1 MGKLDVNLTDR
12 EKLLKTGLASLLV
25 QYGDRPAARAK
36 MIGNAKAMIGLGQP
50 ANPVALP
57 TQDIG
62 TAFGLATKQDGAAF
76 IVPALDYAFASEDQ
90 SVRAAIFRAL
100 IGNADPELAGDMLR
114 NARNLPYTSS
124 EISALFG
131 GAFGN
136 TAAIDDVWA
145 AFKDVFDEMIVKL
158 PEVRKQQVAAYAGSQ
173 CSAAGAADAKAFFES
188 KAAMIPGYERR
199 LAQGLERA
207 NLCAAQ
213 VEMQIPKLAA
223 ALAAR

>member
-1 MGKLDVNLTDR
+1 
-12 EKLLKTGLASLLV
+12 
-25 QYGDRPAARAK
+25 
-36 MIGNAKAMIGLGQP
+36 
-50 ANPVALP
+50 
-57 TQDIG
+57 
-62 TAFGLATKQDGAAF
+62 
-76 IVPALDYAFASEDQ
+76 
-90 SVRAAIFRAL
+90 
-100 IGNADPELAGDMLR
+100 MLR